1 MFLERLKGKDPEI
14 RNEDSS
20 VEKISSSDRKN
31 KGQLMFKQNLDELTQ
46 GLDFFKSNFEGL
58 HHQLVLDLTI
68 VMSPSTSFKFV
79 RDEQG
84 HCVMYY
90 RNYSHMRWEGPQR
103 LIEVCI
109 VFSCSMCIVRKNPYF
124 YEPKGN

>member
-1 MFLERLKGKDPEI
+1 
-14 RNEDSS
+14 
-20 VEKISSSDRKN
+20 
-31 KGQLMFKQNLDELTQ
+31 MFKQNLDEVTQ

-68 VMSPSTSFKFV
+68 VMPPSTSFKFV
-79 RDEQG
+79 RDKQG

-103 LIEVCI
+103 LIKVHI
-109 VFSCSMCIVRKNPYF
+109 VFSCSMCIVWKNPYF
-124 YEPKGN
+124 YEPKGNKKKCLQFFGSGRKKCKACVREKEYG